1 MNSQFGDV
9 TVASEGHVAV
19 VSFSRPPNNFFD
31 LALIVNLADAFE
43 AVDTDRELR
52 AIVLAS
58 EGKAFC
64 AGASF
69 GGGEGTGDRGEPI
82 AFYREANRLFG
93 TRKPIV
99 GAIQG
104 PAIGGG
110 LGLAL
115 VADFRV
121 VAPEA
126 RFAANFVKIGIHPGF
141 GLTHTLPRVIG
152 QQKAALLFYTGRRI
166 DGEEALRIGLADMLV
181 PAADLRTQ
189 AVALAAEI
197 AENAPLAVEAT
208 RATMRAGLTEA
219 IGKQSEREST
229 AQMALFKTADFREG
243 VKAVSE
249 RRRGRWVAA

>member
-9 TVASEGHVAV
+9 TVASEGYVAV

-43 AVDTDRELR
+43 AVDADRELR

-69 GGGEGTGDRGEPI
+69 SGGEGTGGGEPI
-82 AFYREANRLFG
+82 ALYREANRLFA

-115 VADFRV
+115 APDFRV

-152 QQKAALLFYTGRRI
+152 QQNAALLLYTGRRI

-181 PAADLRTQ
+181 PAADLRAR

-208 RATMRAGLTEA
+208 RATMRADLAEA
-219 IGKQSEREST
+219 IGKQCERESA

-249 RRRGRWVAA
+249 RRPGRWVAA

>member
-1 MNSQFGDV
+1 MNTQFGDV

-43 AVDTDRELR
+43 AVDADCELR

-69 GGGEGTGDRGEPI
+69 SGGEGNGGEPG
-82 AFYREANRLFG
+82 ALYREANRLFD

-115 VADFRV
+115 VPDFRV

-152 QQKAALLFYTGRRI
+152 QQEAALLFYTGRRI
-166 DGEEALRIGLADMLV
+166 DGEEALRIGLADILV
-181 PAADLRTQ
+181 PAADLRAR

-208 RATMRAGLTEA
+208 RATMRAGLAEA
-219 IGKQSEREST
+219 IGKQCEREGV
-229 AQMALFKTADFREG
+229 AQVALFKTADFREG

-249 RRRGRWVAA
+249 RRSGRWVAA

>member
-1 MNSQFGDV
+1 MNTQFGEV
-9 TVASEGHVAV
+9 TVVSEGHVAV

-31 LALIVNLADAFE
+31 HALIVNLAAAFE

-69 GGGEGTGDRGEPI
+69 SGGEGAGDRAEP
-82 AFYREANRLFG
+82 ATLYREANRLFD

-115 VADFRV
+115 VPDFRV

-152 QQKAALLFYTGRRI
+152 QQEAALLFYTGRRI
-166 DGEEALRIGLADMLV
+166 DGEEALRIGLADILV
-181 PAADLRTQ
+181 PAADLRAR

-197 AENAPLAVEAT
+197 AESAPLAVEAT
-208 RATMRAGLTEA
+208 RATMRADLAAA
-219 IGKQSEREST
+219 IGRQSEREST
-229 AQMALFKTADFREG
+229 AQVALFKTADFREG

-249 RRRGRWVAA
+249 RRRGHWVAA

>member
-1 MNSQFGDV
+1 MNTQFGEV
-9 TVASEGHVAV
+9 IVASEGHVAV
-19 VSFSRPPNNFFD
+19 ISFSRPPNNFFD
-31 LALIVNLADAFE
+31 FALIVSLADAFE

-69 GGGEGTGDRGEPI
+69 SGSEGSGDRGEPV
-82 AFYREANRLFG
+82 ALYREGNRLFN

-99 GAIQG
+99 GAIHG

-115 VADFRV
+115 VPDFRV

-152 QQKAALLFYTGRRI
+152 QQEAALLFYTGRRI
-166 DGEEALRIGLADMLV
+166 DGEEALRIGLADILV
-181 PAADLRTQ
+181 PAADLRVR
-189 AVALAAEI
+189 AIALAAEI

-208 RATMRAGLTEA
+208 RATMRADLAKT
-219 IGKQSEREST
+219 IGKQSERESA
-229 AQMALFKTADFREG
+229 AQTALFKTADFREG

-249 RRRGRWVAA
+249 RRRGRWMAA

>member
-1 MNSQFGDV
+1 MNTQFGDV

-19 VSFSRPPNNFFD
+19 VSFSRPPSNFFD
-31 LALIVNLADAFE
+31 LALIVNLADALE
-43 AVDTDRELR
+43 AVDSERELR
-52 AIVLAS
+52 AVVLAS

-64 AGASF
+64 AGANF
-69 GGGEGTGDRGEPI
+69 GGSEKTGVRAEPI
-82 AFYREANRLFG
+82 ALYREANRLFD

-152 QQKAALLFYTGRRI
+152 QQEAALLFYTGRRI
-166 DGEEALRIGLADMLV
+166 DGEEALRIGLADILV
-181 PAADLRTQ
+181 PVVDLRAR

-208 RATMRAGLTEA
+208 RATMRAGLAEA
-219 IGKQSEREST
+219 IGKQSERES
-229 AQMALFKTADFREG
+229 AEQMALFQTADFREG

-249 RRRGRWVAA
+249 RRNGRWVAA